1 MQSPAVAHN
10 TCALFARLVDGY
22 PHLDSGQVIFISFA
36 RRNDFGE
43 DRACPAPVHPH
54 IVQIRR
60 DRLFEMWVLVEF
72 RVGLHDGMAHT
83 RGGRRVAK
91 GGVMMGED
99 EEEKEEKEEEE
110 EEEEEDE
117 EDEQAH
123 TISLSLSLIIF
134 TYTSLPLSPLSLTL
148 RRMVFQR
155 DGVILARNSR
165 GGSHQ
170 QAVLSKGKA
179 PDCDIAPVI
188 QVLLNVHN
196 PFMGTP
202 HLPPGPSCCLP
213 WRFGDAL

>member
-1 MQSPAVAHN
+1 
-10 TCALFARLVDGY
+10 
-22 PHLDSGQVIFISFA
+22 
-36 RRNDFGE
+36 
-43 DRACPAPVHPH
+43 
-54 IVQIRR
+54 
-60 DRLFEMWVLVEF
+60 
-72 RVGLHDGMAHT
+72 
-83 RGGRRVAK
+83 VAK
-91 GGVMMGED
+91 GGVMIGED

-110 EEEEEDE
+110 EEEGDE
-117 EDEQAH
+117 ENEQAH
-123 TISLSLSLIIF
+123 TISLSLSL
-134 TYTSLPLSPLSLTL
+134 SLLLYSHIPLSLSPLSLTL